1 MASEFFTGDTIRI
14 RVTFKDNLNQ
24 LADAD
29 SNEVYLKVYDGDD
42 PDTVITDSTQ
52 AARQSAGIY
61 YYDYT
66 MPDTPM
72 KLILEM
78 KGLFGTHPQLE
89 RTRIKVKFK

>member
-29 SNEVYLKVYDGDD
+29 DNEVFLTVYDAEDT
-42 PDTVITDSTQ
+42 DTVITTSTLVT
-52 AARQSAGIY
+52 RQSAGIY

-72 KLILEM
+72 KLVLEM

-89 RTRIKVKFK
+89 RTRAKVKFR